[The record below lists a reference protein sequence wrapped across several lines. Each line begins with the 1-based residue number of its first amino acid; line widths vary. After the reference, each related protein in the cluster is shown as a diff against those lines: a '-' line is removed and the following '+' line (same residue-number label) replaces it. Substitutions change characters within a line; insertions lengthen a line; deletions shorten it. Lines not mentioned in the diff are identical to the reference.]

1 MDEAKKYK
9 LIDLIE
15 DIKLVDALIKF
26 HSNDTSA
33 LMLDQYKYKKDK
45 LVGYLIDELVD
56 PEFRSVKSMFLIKTL
71 IEKFYPDLKKDA
83 QADINHSDLNELE
96 ALLVA

>member
-1 MDEAKKYK
+1 
-9 LIDLIE
+9 
-15 DIKLVDALIKF
+15 
-26 HSNDTSA
+26 
-33 LMLDQYKYKKDK
+33 
-45 LVGYLIDELVD
+45 
-56 PEFRSVKSMFLIKTL
+56 MFLIKTL